1 MTRTRHITTLKDAA
15 RVILEEQGNGLYPV
29 SFSLPKITFSDE
41 GDRAELSPHLQ
52 AIVEGNMSKLSND
65 KSTVLKLSLKGLVD
79 VAESRGK
86 VETGNDVKV
95 KIDPMGD
102 IVCVMFSEAPDVSKL
117 SYNDLLKLRSALETI
132 CHPKNAQWKYVKF
145 MTLKRLSKLKGENK

>member
-15 RVILEEQGNGLYPV
+15 RVILEEQENGLYPV

-41 GDRAELSPHLQ
+41 GERAELSPHLQ

-102 IVCVMFSEAPDVSKL
+102 IVCVMFSEEPDVSKL
-117 SYNDLLKLRSALETI
+117 SYNDLLKLRSALDTI

-145 MTLKRLSKLKGENK
+145 MTLKRLSKLKGEKA

>member
-1 MTRTRHITTLKDAA
+1 MTTTRHITTLKDAA
-15 RVILEEQGNGLYPV
+15 RVILEEQENGLYPV
-29 SFSLPKITFSDE
+29 SFSLPKITFSDKGE
-41 GDRAELSPHLQ
+41 RAELSPHLQ

-65 KSTVLKLSLKGLVD
+65 KSTILKLSLKGLVD

-95 KIDPMGD
+95 KMDPMGD
-102 IVCVMFSEAPDVSKL
+102 IVCVMFSEEPDVSKL
-117 SYNDLLKLRSALETI
+117 SYNDLLKLRSALDTV

-145 MTLKRLSKLKGENK
+145 MTLKRINKLKGENK

>member
-41 GDRAELSPHLQ
+41 GERAELSPHLQ

-102 IVCVMFSEAPDVSKL
+102 IVCVMFSEEPDVSKL
-117 SYNDLLKLRSALETI
+117 SYNDLLKLRSALDTI

-145 MTLKRLSKLKGENK
+145 MTLKRISKLKGENK

>member
-41 GDRAELSPHLQ
+41 GERAELSPHLQ

-102 IVCVMFSEAPDVSKL
+102 IVCVMFSEEPDVSKL
-117 SYNDLLKLRSALETI
+117 SYNDLLKLRSALDTI

-145 MTLKRLSKLKGENK
+145 MTLKRINQLKGENK

>member
-1 MTRTRHITTLKDAA
+1 MTRTRRITTLKDAA

-41 GDRAELSPHLQ
+41 GERAELSPHLQ

-102 IVCVMFSEAPDVSKL
+102 IVCVMFSESPDVSKL
-117 SYNDLLKLRSALETI
+117 SYNDLLKLRSALDTI

-145 MTLKRLSKLKGENK
+145 MTLKRINKLKGENK

>member
-41 GDRAELSPHLQ
+41 GERAELSPHLQ

-102 IVCVMFSEAPDVSKL
+102 IVCVMFSETPDVSKL
-117 SYNDLLKLRSALETI
+117 SYNDLLKLRSALDTI

-145 MTLKRLSKLKGENK
+145 MTLKRINKLKGENK